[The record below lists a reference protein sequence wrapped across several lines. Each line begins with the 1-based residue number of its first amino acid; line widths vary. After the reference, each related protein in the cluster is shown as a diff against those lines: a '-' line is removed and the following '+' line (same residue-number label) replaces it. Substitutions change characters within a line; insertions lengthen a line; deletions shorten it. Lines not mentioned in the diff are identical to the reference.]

1 MADEFLAA
9 AGGRAARI
17 ALLLQGGERWPQYV
31 PHYSEPWVHR
41 GVTSVQPVAPGSDGM
56 LDLDRTRE
64 ILRWATGIFIGGGD
78 TPRYHHLYAGGPIR
92 ALILERYEQGVPF
105 AGVSAG
111 AMVAMERCIFEAEET
126 PDRTIQVVPG
136 LDLVRDLVI
145 EVHFTERNAL
155 PVMLE
160 AMVQTRTKNGLGIDD
175 GACAVFD
182 AGRFAGVLGQLV
194 YEVEMQDFEQRV
206 YSIVECQMKYSRLE
220 PA

>member
-1 MADEFLAA
+1 
-9 AGGRAARI
+9 
-17 ALLLQGGERWPQYV
+17 
-31 PHYSEPWVHR
+31 
-41 GVTSVQPVAPGSDGM
+41 M

-64 ILRWATGIFIGGGD
+64 ILRWATGIFVGGGA
-78 TPRYHHLYAGGPIR
+78 TPLYHRLYASGPIG

-126 PDRTIQVVPG
+126 PDRTLQVVPG
-136 LDLVRDLVI
+136 LALIRDLII

-155 PVMLE
+155 PVMVE
-160 AMVQTRTKNGLGIDD
+160 AMGRTRTKTGLGIDD

-182 AGRFAGVLGQLV
+182 DGRFAGVLGQLV
-194 YEVEMQDFEQRV
+194 YKVEMQDFEQWG
-206 YSIVECQMKYSRLE
+206 YSIVECQVKYSRPE